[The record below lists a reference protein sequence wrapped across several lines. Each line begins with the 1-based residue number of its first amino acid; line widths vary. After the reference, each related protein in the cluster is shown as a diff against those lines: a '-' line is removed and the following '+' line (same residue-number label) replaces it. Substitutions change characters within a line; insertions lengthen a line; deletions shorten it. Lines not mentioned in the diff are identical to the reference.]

1 MYTTP
6 PTTGF
11 IVLSIIGIL
20 LIATIPF
27 VGFAL
32 YGNSEVYSP
41 PVDSV
46 GDSVINNQNDTP

>member
-11 IVLSIIGIL
+11 IVLSVIGIL
-20 LIATIPF
+20 LIATIP
-27 VGFAL
+27 VLGFAL
-32 YGNSEVYSP
+32 YRESEVFSP

-46 GDSVINNQNDTP
+46 GDSVINNQNDRP